1 MIKMILVAS
10 PTWRSTIALTFSLS
24 TILESLSSLPLRIN
38 NEYDDLVGGIDEFCT
53 QTNIL
58 QFLLKWENH
67 LIMLAACWFAW
78 LPAGLGPRSTTCFK
92 ASITLSVMFWFTW
105 SMLIAL
111 NNECVCTLLKFT
123 LKSKS
128 TGRMLTNIHSPA
140 EHWNHF
146 RRYSEEHQVDCCERR
161 RPKTKAE
168 QRSKHKPGARLSS
181 GGKRL
186 TYLSCVSLAF
196 NKLTSVHKI

>member
-1 MIKMILVAS
+1 MILVAS
-10 PTWRSTIALTFSLS
+10 PTWISTIALRVSLS

-38 NEYDDLVGGIDEFCT
+38 NEYDDLVGGIDKFCT

-92 ASITLSVMFWFTW
+92 ASITLCILFWFTW

-111 NNECVCTLLKFT
+111 NVYITIYRIYFKI
-123 LKSKS
+123 
-128 TGRMLTNIHSPA
+128 GWMLSNVQSPA
-140 EHWNHF
+140 EHWNPFLRH
-146 RRYSEEHQVDCCERR
+146 SEEPQVDCCEPG
-161 RPKTKAE
+161 RPKTKVE
-168 QRSKHKPGARLSS
+168 QRSKHKPGARLAS
-181 GGKRL
+181 GGKTPSYL
-186 TYLSCVSLAF
+186 TCVSLGF

>member
-1 MIKMILVAS
+1 MILVAS
-10 PTWRSTIALTFSLS
+10 PTWISTIALRVSLS

-38 NEYDDLVGGIDEFCT
+38 NEYDDLVGGIDKFCT

-92 ASITLSVMFWFTW
+92 ASITLCILFWFTW

-111 NNECVCTLLKFT
+111 NVYITKIYFKIEINRTNDNKCTFTCRALKSFSPIFWGTSGRLLWTRAAENQGRAT
-123 LKSKS
+123 LKTQTWRK
-128 TGRMLTNIHSPA
+128 IVI
-140 EHWNHF
+140 
-146 RRYSEEHQVDCCERR
+146 RREN
-161 RPKTKAE
+161 A
-168 QRSKHKPGARLSS
+168 
-181 GGKRL
+181 
-186 TYLSCVSLAF
+186 YLSYLCVTRFQQIDFCS
-196 NKLTSVHKI
+196 